1 MGMYMHGKEKGEK
14 LEKKKGDGCGCGCGR
29 GGPKMKKAVKDA
41 FKTMKTPNASMVQIK
56 KDY

>member
-1 MGMYMHGKEKGEK
+1 MYMHGKEKGEK
-14 LEKKKGDGCGCGCGR
+14 REKKKGDGCGCGCGR

-41 FKTMKTPNASMVQIK
+41 FKTMKTPNASMVQLK